1 MLVFVAASA
10 LCACSGGRG
19 NAEHASSASADQR
32 KLDEIVQRFVAEGAP
47 GALGVLRRNADV
59 IRAAKGV
66 ADRDHR
72 DLLRPTDRFR
82 VASVTKTF
90 VATIVLQLVA
100 ERRLRLDDSVD
111 RWLPGV
117 VPNGGTITLR
127 QLLNHTSGL
136 FDFDD
141 DGAWIKQRFAD
152 PGREWPPR
160 ELVSVATAHP
170 PLFAPGTSWSYSNTN
185 YVLLGMVVEAATSKP
200 LERALQER
208 VFDPLELTSTSYP
221 PHTEIEGRVAHGYV
235 GRGSGLPVPPDALVD
250 STTALSPSGWGAGQI
265 VSDADDV
272 TTFYAALLA
281 GRLLPHRLLT
291 EMETAVP
298 ARAYGMGIRIMS
310 TPCGTAFGHDGDYP
324 GYRNIVWATADG
336 KRVISI
342 MLNIDTTHVPWSEI
356 ESSAQAVLC
365 AGDRTK

>member
-1 MLVFVAASA
+1 M
-10 LCACSGGRG
+10 
-19 NAEHASSASADQR
+19 
-32 KLDEIVQRFVAEGAP
+32 
-47 GALGVLRRNADV
+47 
-59 IRAAKGV
+59 
-66 ADRDHR
+66 
-72 DLLRPTDRFR
+72 
-82 VASVTKTF
+82 
-90 VATIVLQLVA
+90 LQLVA

-152 PGREWPPR
+152 PGESGRRR

-200 LERALQER
+200 LEQSLRER
-208 VFDPLELTSTSYP
+208 VRSTRAHLDVVSTAHRDRGP
-221 PHTEIEGRVAHGYV
+221 GRTRLRRARFWLARTARCARRLHHGPQPIGV
-235 GRGSGLPVPPDALVD
+235 
-250 STTALSPSGWGAGQI
+250 GAGQI

-272 TTFYAALLA
+272 TTFYASLLA

-298 ARAYGMGIRIMS
+298 ARAYGLGIRIMS
-310 TPCGTAFGHDGDYP
+310 TPCGTAFGHDGDFP

-356 ESSAQAVLC
+356 ESSAEAVLC
-365 AGDRTK
+365 AGDRTT